1 MNNDS
6 IKATRALLFRL
17 IAAGFV
23 LHLLGD
29 TVLAYFRGGEQ
40 APTPA
45 LLAVSCVVLG
55 GGAVAILVIAFKTWK
70 LEKNKAQS
78 QEDELPE
85 ETDDSH
91 RQD

>member
-23 LHLLGD
+23 LYLLGD
-29 TVLAYFRGGEQ
+29 TVLAYFRGGDQ

-45 LLAVSCVVLG
+45 LLAASCVVLG
-55 GGAVAILVIAFKTWK
+55 GGAAAILVIAFKTWK
-70 LEKNKAQS
+70 LEKQRAQS
-78 QEDELPE
+78 QQDECPE
-85 ETDDSH
+85 EAEVSDE
-91 RQD
+91 QD